1 MNNATQVTGKLLS
14 VVGCRSVAHCV
25 YISVLMYYIVHILR
39 DTCVPV
45 PGYD

>member
-1 MNNATQVTGKLLS
+1 MNNATQVTVGKLLP

-25 YISVLMYYIVHILR
+25 YISVYYIVHILR